1 MRDWG
6 SYDVKQALFCGNG
19 VPGIFSYVPESF
31 FGDLIESFECVI
43 HVNQRQCKAFTAETA
58 VAVLEFCLATLRT
71 DNKFITNPYTKAKAL
86 ELMALFVRSDTKNE
100 FMNYYN
106 NSEVISKFFMETV
119 IKFYVDI
126 EFAG

>member
-1 MRDWG
+1 
-6 SYDVKQALFCGNG
+6 
-19 VPGIFSYVPESF
+19 
-31 FGDLIESFECVI
+31 
-43 HVNQRQCKAFTAETA
+43 
-58 VAVLEFCLATLRT
+58 VLEFCVATLRT

-106 NSEVISKFFMETV
+106 NSEVISKFFIETV

-126 EFAG
+126 EFAGQSMFFTKF